1 MNEIYEAMVEAK
13 IDSRALTILFDTIL
27 DNCYIDYKGELDLER
42 DAGAAILPVVKAFR
56 AEEYCNRYNEL
67 KSKEEA

>member
-1 MNEIYEAMVEAK
+1 MNEIYEALVEAK
-13 IDSRALTILFDTIL
+13 IDSRALTILVDTIL
-27 DNCYIDYKGELDLER
+27 DNCYIDYKGELAIDR
-42 DAGAAILPVVKAFR
+42 DADGAILAVVKAFR